1 MIKYEYSKEV
11 MTMTDKEWLDNKI
24 KKINPKAKYKF
35 TEKEAIKIKEIY
47 DDFNEQRE
55 FLKDEAK
62 RFMKQKIG
70 HIQIKSNDY
79 FVRFRVKDVDH
90 LIIKILRQ
98 GKKKRKHINK
108 DNYLSYFKDLI
119 GFRVL
124 CINQKDKLTYLK
136 HFVNTVES
144 ISQIKFYTSN
154 IERKNEYLKVK
165 TKYENKTKCE
175 VSFRDEPTPYE
186 SIHIYA
192 KSYYKDVMM
201 EFQVRTLFEEA
212 WGEVDHSL
220 KYPYSMKD
228 KFLTEQMSILFS
240 VSEVA
245 DKIITSVFKHKN
257 NKNNK

>member
-1 MIKYEYSKEV
+1 
-11 MTMTDKEWLDNKI
+11 MTMTNKEWLDNKI

-35 TEKEAIKIKEIY
+35 TEKEATKIKEIY

-62 RFMKQKIG
+62 RFLKQNIG
-70 HIQIKSNDY
+70 HIQIKNSDY

-90 LIIKILRQ
+90 LVIKILRQ
-98 GKKKRKHINK
+98 RKKEIKFINK

-124 CINQKDKLTYLK
+124 CINQKDKLIYLK
-136 HFVNTVES
+136 HFVNSVNN

-154 IERKNEYLKVK
+154 IERKNKYLKEKV
-165 TKYENKTKCE
+165 KYEGKTNCE
-175 VSFRDEPTPYE
+175 VHFRNEPTPYE

-192 KSYYKDVMM
+192 KSYYKDVIM
-201 EFQVRTLFEEA
+201 EFQIRTLFEEA

-220 KYPYSMKD
+220 KYPYNMKD